1 MKKLLLIVNPK
12 AASGSKIFHQKKIEK
27 TLAEGGFEVTS
38 CIPKDLAEQKQ
49 CLKNSAD
56 KYNVVVAVGGDGTIN
71 NVINGLESLSCAVGF
86 IPLGSENCIAR
97 YLGIPSDPMR
107 VCRIIIAQKTKM
119 VDLGL
124 INNRYFLGF
133 ASLGFDAGIIHDF
146 EKSPKIKNL
155 SRGQRILNVPLHIL
169 YGAKK
174 FFETKPIKMTVISD
188 DKEIPGGYWIL
199 FGNIPEYAAGWRLFP
214 KAKIDDGLLDL
225 VIGKNKDI
233 FNTLKYVITSKT
245 GKHLSLPNL
254 SYDKVKNVKITSD
267 EPVKIQADGEYIGIT
282 PAIIKTMPKALKV
295 IIP

>member
-1 MKKLLLIVNPK
+1 LKKLLLIVNPK

-27 TLAEGGFEVTS
+27 TLEEGCFEVTS
-38 CIPKDLAEQKQ
+38 YAPKDLVEQKQ
-49 CLKNSAD
+49 CLKNTAV
-56 KYNVVVAVGGDGTIN
+56 KYDVVATVGGDGTIN
-71 NVINGLESLSCAVGF
+71 NVINGLESLTCALGF

-97 YLGIPSDPMR
+97 YFGIPSDPIKA
-107 VCRIIIAQKTKM
+107 CKIIISQKTKS
-119 VDLGL
+119 VDLGI

-133 ASLGFDAGIIHDF
+133 ASMGFDAGIIHDF

-155 SRGQRILNVPLHIL
+155 SRGQRILNVPLHVL

-214 KAKIDDGLLDL
+214 KAEIDDGELDL
-225 VIGKNKDI
+225 IIGKNKDI

-245 GKHLSLPNL
+245 GKHLSLPDL
-254 SYDKVKNVKITSD
+254 SYDRVKNVKITSE
-267 EPVKIQADGEYIGIT
+267 EPVKIQADGEYIGTT
-282 PAIIKTMPKALKV
+282 PAIIKIMPRVLKI